1 MARLREQD
9 MITALGV
16 EQDAIAFLSLNLA
29 GLGAGGH
36 DRMVRRDLLVRDP
49 QAQMP
54 LSRGSIAETSART
67 ISPPPFITAAASAK
81 ASCLGLENT

>member
-1 MARLREQD
+1 
-9 MITALGV
+9 
-16 EQDAIAFLSLNLA
+16 
-29 GLGAGGH
+29 
-36 DRMVRRDLLVRDP
+36 MVRRDLLVRDP